1 LSPIQ
6 FSGTPIESTP
16 DQTILNRL
24 GGRAGVDQE
33 KPARPGGAI
42 QNLSVLLVEDDP
54 GVAAVA
60 ETWLRKAHWDVTV
73 VNDGREAARIAAQ
86 RKAPLDLLVA
96 DVMLPGM
103 RGPALAGA
111 VRRHHHE
118 TAVLF
123 TSGHSPE
130 LVSEL
135 FAAHLDSA
143 LLITKP
149 YTRNQLEAAIQVV
162 LSRKRSLGPS

>member
-1 LSPIQ
+1 M
-6 FSGTPIESTP
+6 E
-16 DQTILNRL
+16 
-24 GGRAGVDQE
+24 QE
-33 KPARPGGAI
+33 KPARPTGVI

-60 ETWLRKAHWDVTV
+60 EIWLRKLHCDVTV
-73 VNDGREAARIAAQ
+73 ASDGREAARIAAQ

-143 LLITKP
+143 LLIKKP
-149 YTRNQLEAAIQVV
+149 YTRNQLQAAMQVV
-162 LSRKRSLGPS
+162 LARKNGVGPS

>member
-1 LSPIQ
+1 M
-6 FSGTPIESTP
+6 
-16 DQTILNRL
+16 
-24 GGRAGVDQE
+24 DQE
-33 KPARPGGAI
+33 KPARPGGATR
-42 QNLSVLLVEDDP
+42 NLSVLLVEDDP

-60 ETWLRKAHWDVTV
+60 EIWLRNLHCDVTV
-73 VNDGREAARIAAQ
+73 ASDGREAARIAEQ

-103 RGPALAGA
+103 RGPELAGA
-111 VRRHHHE
+111 VRRLHHE

-130 LVSEL
+130 LVSEI

-143 LLITKP
+143 LLIKKP
-149 YTRNQLEAAIQVV
+149 YTSNQLEAAMAVV
-162 LSRKRSLGPS
+162 LSRKSGLRPS